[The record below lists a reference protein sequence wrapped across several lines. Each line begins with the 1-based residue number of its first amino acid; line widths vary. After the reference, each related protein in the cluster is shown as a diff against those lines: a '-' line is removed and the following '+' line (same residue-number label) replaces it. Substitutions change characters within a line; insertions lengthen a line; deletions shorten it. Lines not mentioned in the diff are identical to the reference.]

1 MDQQINSVPYI
12 AFESE
17 LARQER
23 HIKRLWIAFI
33 CSLVAIILI
42 VTGFLLYLEQYDFV
56 SYEQDGEG
64 VNIIGDQ
71 NGVDYHGA
79 ALQGENQE
87 EPLISEGQGGTPQA
101 QVIP

>member
-1 MDQQINSVPYI
+1 MEKQPNIPYI
-12 AFESE
+12 AFEAE

-23 HIKRLWIAFI
+23 HIKRLWIAFL

-71 NGVDYHGA
+71 NGVEYNGPT
-79 ALQGENQE
+79 LPGETQE
-87 EPLISEGQGGTPQA
+87 ES
-101 QVIP
+101 VIG

>member
-1 MDQQINSVPYI
+1 MEKQPNIPYI

-23 HIKRLWIAFI
+23 HIKRLWIAFL

-56 SYEQDGEG
+56 SYDQDGEG

-71 NGVDYHGA
+71 NGVEYNGPTLPGA
-79 ALQGENQE
+79 AQE
-87 EPLISEGQGGTPQA
+87 ESVIGAGTGDTPQA
-101 QVIP
+101 QVIE